1 MKSETILKATLV
13 LSLLILLWETVM
25 WNNDIM
31 VINTQKNTIDSL
43 KNISDSLYDENF
55 IKSVEM
61 GRDELTFEYLKEN
74 FPNVYNN
81 VINFRSHETE

>member
-1 MKSETILKATLV
+1 MKNETKLKIGFVFSV
-13 LSLLILLWETVM
+13 LTSLWLTVM
-25 WNNDIM
+25 WNNSIM
-31 VINTQKNTIDSL
+31 TVNEQKNTIDSL

-61 GRDELTFEYLKEN
+61 GRDELTWEYLKEN

-81 VINFRSHETE
+81 AINFKSHETE